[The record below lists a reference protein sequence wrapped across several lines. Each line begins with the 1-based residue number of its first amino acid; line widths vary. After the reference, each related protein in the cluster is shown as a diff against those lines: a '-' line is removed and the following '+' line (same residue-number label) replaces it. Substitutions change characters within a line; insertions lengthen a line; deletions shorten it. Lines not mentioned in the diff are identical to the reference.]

1 MFYYKPKF
9 GELQDLREGPIRPK
23 EELESHLLS
32 KEKICR
38 RYRKLSYFSLL
49 GLDVP
54 SENNMNSLVCSS

>member
-9 GELQDLREGPIRPK
+9 GENWQDLREGPIRPK

-38 RYRKLSYFSLL
+38 RDTR
-49 GLDVP
+49 
-54 SENNMNSLVCSS
+54 N